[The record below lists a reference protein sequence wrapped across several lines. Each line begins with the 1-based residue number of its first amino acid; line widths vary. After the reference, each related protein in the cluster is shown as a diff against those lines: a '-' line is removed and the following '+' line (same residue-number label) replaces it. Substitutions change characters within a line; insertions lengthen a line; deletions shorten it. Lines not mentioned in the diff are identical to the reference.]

1 MSEVSPG
8 NGASPPTLRGWI
20 LEPHG
25 RIEIERRLG
34 GAAWLV
40 TLHGEH
46 NGSVRPSLDQALSV
60 VGGASKIVVDLSP
73 SHIDSSILNAL
84 LRHARPGRGSR
95 DRLVVVAQRGGAAR
109 RLLDLCGV
117 ERWVRVFDTADEALR
132 AAAAATSRAQT
143 SDAVPPLPAKA

>member
-1 MSEVSPG
+1 MD
-8 NGASPPTLRGWI
+8 

-60 VGGASKIVVDLSP
+60 VGGASRIVVDLSP
-73 SHIDSSILNAL
+73 SDIDSSVLNAL

-117 ERWVRVFDTADEALR
+117 ERWVRVFDTADDALR
-132 AAAAATSRAQT
+132 AATATSRTQA
-143 SDAVPPLPAKA
+143 SEGAAPSLPAKA